1 MLHASTSENNWRIAP
16 KHDQNILQQNP
27 HDAYSITHII
37 RNIEDTVGQAL
48 SGHSPDA

>member
-1 MLHASTSENNWRIAP
+1 MHQHLKIIGGLH
-16 KHDQNILQQNP
+16 QNILQQNP
-27 HDAYSITHII
+27 HDAYSITHLK